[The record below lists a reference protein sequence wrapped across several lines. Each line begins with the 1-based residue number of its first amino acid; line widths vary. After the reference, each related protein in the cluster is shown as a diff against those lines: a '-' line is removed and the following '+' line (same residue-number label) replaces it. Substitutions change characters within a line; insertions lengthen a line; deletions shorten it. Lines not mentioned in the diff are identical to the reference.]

1 MPTLELPDLPSD
13 LLGVAIRTLVVYLFL
28 IAVLRLSGKR
38 EMGQLSVL
46 DLVLVLVI
54 SNSVQNAMVGSNVT
68 VWGGLVAVIVL
79 IATDRALVFM
89 RTRSQRFARFF
100 EGEPTLLVR
109 EGKVLEGAM
118 EREGVDRRELQQALR
133 EHGYLN
139 LDEVRL
145 AVLEVDGTI
154 SVIPMAGDASRTA
167 AHVRRRRPAESGC
180 SRGSNRPGASEAKA
194 RASPCAR
201 RRGHGTR

>member
-28 IAVLRLSGKR
+28 IAVLRLAGKR

-79 IATDRALVFM
+79 IATDRALVYM
-89 RTRSQRFARFF
+89 RGRSHRFARFF

-109 EGKVLEGAM
+109 EGQVLEGAM

-133 EHGYLN
+133 EHGYLD

-154 SVIPMAGDASRTA
+154 SVIPMAGDESRTA
-167 AHVRRRRPAESGC
+167 SPVRRRR
-180 SRGSNRPGASEAKA
+180 RGRE
-194 RASPCAR
+194 RLL
-201 RRGHGTR
+201 

>member
-13 LLGVAIRTLVVYLFL
+13 LFGVAVRTLVVYLFL

-54 SNSVQNAMVGSNVT
+54 SNSVQNAMVGSNVS

-79 IATDRALVFM
+79 IATDRALIYM
-89 RTRSQRFARFF
+89 RSRSHRFARFF

-109 EGKVLEGAM
+109 EGHVLEAAM

-133 EHGYLN
+133 EHGYLE

-154 SVIPMAGDASRTA
+154 SVIPMAGDESRTTA
-167 AHVRRRRPAESGC
+167 PVRRRR
-180 SRGSNRPGASEAKA
+180 RGRD
-194 RASPCAR
+194 RLL
-201 RRGHGTR
+201 

>member
-1 MPTLELPDLPSD
+1 VPTLELPDLPSD

-28 IAVLRLSGKR
+28 IAVLRLAGKR

-68 VWGGLVAVIVL
+68 VWGGLVAVFVL

-89 RTRSQRFARFF
+89 RSRSRRFARFF

-109 EGKVLEGAM
+109 EGQVLEGAM
-118 EREGVDRRELQQALR
+118 AREGVDRHELQQALR
-133 EHGYLN
+133 EHGYLD

-167 AHVRRRRPAESGC
+167 AHVRRRRP
-180 SRGSNRPGASEAKA
+180 SRERLL
-194 RASPCAR
+194 
-201 RRGHGTR
+201 